1 MGEVGLKKNK
11 YKGYLNNKQDQD
23 IFPKVDLNIVGPRIL
38 WGGGDGTLKDT
49 LYTYIITYKY
59 VLYICMIYICPYIIY
74 SCIYMYIYVVY
85 LYI

>member
-1 MGEVGLKKNK
+1 M
-11 YKGYLNNKQDQD
+11 
-23 IFPKVDLNIVGPRIL
+23 GPRIL
-38 WGGGDGTLKDT
+38 WGGGGDGTLKDT